1 MVAIAEVVVPYT
13 NEAMTLA
20 MEQRDRACFLAAW
33 ACSALWGTSFRV
45 AYDRLFGKDASVEI
59 FEWRLNDDL
68 RAAMIVCIWL
78 CDQGETT

>member
-1 MVAIAEVVVPYT
+1 VSL
-13 NEAMTLA
+13 EARDLA
-20 MEQRDRACFLAAW
+20 THRRMRAQFVAAW

-78 CDQGETT
+78 CDRGETT